1 MPYQGASESR
11 VIYLVAVEKK
21 APPRPD
27 FGLCDDIWDI
37 LNSCWAEIP
46 SERPRITSVRDR
58 LKALFPPH
66 LPKQT
71 CSRCKI
77 KRQENIYKVGSWV
90 ATNQHA
96 RANLQHSMPHGPSD
110 TPWVPGRTP
119 TIPYLPLEEKVKIT
133 EWEKNRVQQKDGSTL
148 RQVPKLFSDKDQE
161 KDKITRS
168 ADDRPTIHQYLLTR
182 CQDGSDLGWRS
193 EEGTLATKVSKVCN
207 NVAESV
213 PNWGDRDSAAEV
225 GRRGPGPSL
234 TQFSDQILNLQTST
248 RVSIVIMLFMLCL
261 GAFSH
266 FNQPGGASGPLDPRH
281 TINPNEQGIESSCK
295 LLVTI
300 GQNLDRPKKPS
311 LQ

>member
-1 MPYQGASESR
+1 M
-11 VIYLVAVEKK
+11 
-21 APPRPD
+21 
-27 FGLCDDIWDI
+27 
-37 LNSCWAEIP
+37 
-46 SERPRITSVRDR
+46 
-58 LKALFPPH
+58 
-66 LPKQT
+66 
-71 CSRCKI
+71 
-77 KRQENIYKVGSWV
+77 
-90 ATNQHA
+90 
-96 RANLQHSMPHGPSD
+96 
-110 TPWVPGRTP
+110 
-119 TIPYLPLEEKVKIT
+119 
-133 EWEKNRVQQKDGSTL
+133 QQKDGSTL

-161 KDKITRS
+161 KVGLSNMYAYMRKVLMGDASPNTQDKITRS